1 MYKRL
6 NQKENI
12 KQPKDKNEENIFQD
26 NGSEGLDFTKIN
38 QEAACYAERML
49 NSNKHNLKNDKAPQ
63 FYDLEFGTNTLNIV
77 DKKKF

>member
-1 MYKRL
+1 MYLRL

-12 KQPKDKNEENIFQD
+12 KQPKDKNEENKFQD
-26 NGSEGLDFTKIN
+26 NGSEGLDFIKIN
-38 QEAACYAERML
+38 QEAACYAEIMF

-63 FYDLEFGTNTLNIV
+63 YYDLEFGTNTLNIV